1 MNDVPPPY
9 IYPGQAFDEMGSLF
23 AIMPNYPRLAFDL
36 ANSPGSSDVTNM
48 VARSVMQSNVDPYGE

>member
-1 MNDVPPPY
+1 VNDVPPAY

-48 VARSVMQSNVDPYGE
+48 VTRSVMQSNVDPYGE